1 MRFLTLTALS
11 LSLATAAGAAELNPR
26 QSHSLDLGPVRGSA
40 YYTVEKDGLRVVA
53 TLAPAEAGAATPLRV
68 ITTLASDQVVSFSVP
83 GTQDGAAASVA
94 FARRGNRVEVA
105 STGY

>member
-1 MRFLTLTALS
+1 MRLLSLTALG
-11 LSLATAAGAAELNPR
+11 LVLATVAGAAELNPR
-26 QSHSLDLGPVRGSA
+26 QAHSLDLGPVRGSA
-40 YYTVEKDGLRVVA
+40 YYTVETDGLRVVA
-53 TLAPAEAGAATPLRV
+53 TLAPTDAAAATPLRV

>member
-1 MRFLTLTALS
+1 MRLLSLTALG
-11 LSLATAAGAAELNPR
+11 LVLATVAGAAELNPR
-26 QSHSLDLGPVRGSA
+26 QAHSLDLGPVRGSA
-40 YYTVEKDGLRVVA
+40 YYTVETDGLRVVA
-53 TLAPAEAGAATPLRV
+53 TLAPTDAAAATPLRV

-94 FARRGNRVEVA
+94 FARRGNRVKVA

>member
-1 MRFLTLTALS
+1 MRLLSLTALG
-11 LSLATAAGAAELNPR
+11 LVLAGAAGAAELNPR
-26 QSHSLDLGPVRGSA
+26 QAHSLDLGPVRGSA

-53 TLAPAEAGAATPLRV
+53 TLAPTDSMTATPLRV
-68 ITTLASDQVVSFSVP
+68 ITTLASEQVVSFSVP

-94 FARRGNRVEVA
+94 FARRGDRVEVA

>member
-1 MRFLTLTALS
+1 MRLLS
-11 LSLATAAGAAELNPR
+11 LAALGLVLATAAGAAELRPLKA
-26 QSHSLDLGPVRGSA
+26 HSLDLGPVRGSA

-53 TLAPAEAGAATPLRV
+53 TLAPTDATAATPLRV

-83 GTQDGAAASVA
+83 GTLEGPAASVA
-94 FARRGNRVEVA
+94 FARRGDRVEVA

>member
-1 MRFLTLTALS
+1 MRLLSLTALG
-11 LSLATAAGAAELNPR
+11 LVLATVAGAAELNPR
-26 QSHSLDLGPVRGSA
+26 QAHSLDLGPVRGSA

-53 TLAPAEAGAATPLRV
+53 TLAPADAAATPLRV

-94 FARRGNRVEVA
+94 FARRGNRVDVA